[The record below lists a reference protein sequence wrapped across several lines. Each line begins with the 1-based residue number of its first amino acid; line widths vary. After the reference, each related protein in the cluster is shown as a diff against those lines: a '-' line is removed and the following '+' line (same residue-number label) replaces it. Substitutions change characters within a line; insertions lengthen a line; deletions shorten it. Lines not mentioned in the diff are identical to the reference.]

1 MERIVKSG
9 LKIDLHIHSHES
21 SRKDGKKVKNN
32 TLTNIPVLI
41 GKLNEQGV
49 EICAITDH
57 DAFSYDMYQGLKAAE
72 TQACSVKKV
81 LPGIEFTVDFVVDG
95 DAKPI
100 HIVAIFSDED
110 NDKVKQIETV
120 MAAHPLKID
129 EAYTEEQFL
138 QILREIDIDTILI
151 AHQKDSL
158 SSDSP
163 RENDVTTLGNQK
175 FLEFVYS
182 DYFEAF
188 EFKNRRNE
196 VFNKSFLIQHKIDE
210 QVRFVTGTDCHDWT
224 IYPRENKSDQ
234 LRSGFP
240 YTYVKCLPTFR
251 GLVMA
256 MTDTT
261 RMKRGNSFFGVDEHT
276 LSEIVLNI
284 DGKDVHIPLSAGIN
298 AIIGDN
304 SVGKSMLLHALTG
317 YMKTAQKTG
326 VKLKPTIKTG
336 YTSYLKSHDVK
347 IKQQISAEKLLC
359 FDMQGEVRSKF
370 EEHTIDCSAF
380 LGEHFPEKVNAK
392 RYKDLVIAELDRLIG
407 YLSKRFSLEAKIR
420 SLTGFHI
427 EIEDQQRESL
437 TFEKNLQ
444 KAKAAVAPHT
454 NIIDGAAAAE
464 RAVTELLRLKI
475 DAEDKKTIEE
485 FLKFLKL
492 LSQKH
497 QERKED
503 VQTNNARI
511 ECISKVINEVEEEH
525 SHTITEDHKRH
536 TLFVE
541 HTNAVIDTIAT
552 LASEYRALPEYSPIL
567 EHTVIETNH
576 NTVNTY
582 EFITKLK
589 IAEIGPEYFL
599 ELIKRPL
606 KADTKIDWSTVT
618 EAKLAEYMKNFDS
631 EANVLQHFKDKV
643 LEAIDHDFEHSCSI
657 IVQGNDRY
665 QEMSAGFDAQVYFDL
680 LSWERRRP
688 GIYIIDQPEDNIS
701 QRAIREYLL
710 NRFKAMGAL
719 RQVIMVTHNPQFIVN
734 LDVDNLIYLSMVDN
748 HLNIQSG
755 ALEYT
760 DEQTDILKIVAD
772 TIDGGLE
779 SIQKRWK
786 RYDKA
791 SDL

>member
-9 LKIDLHIHSHES
+9 LKIDLHIHSQES

-32 TLTNIPVLI
+32 TLSNIPVLI

-49 EICAITDH
+49 EMCAITDH
-57 DAFSYDMYQGLKAAE
+57 DAFSYNMYQSLKAAE
-72 TQACSVKKV
+72 EQENSIKKV
-81 LPGIEFTVDFVVDG
+81 LPGIEFTVDFVVEG
-95 DAKPI
+95 NAKPI

-110 NDKVKQIETV
+110 KDKIEQIEKI
-120 MAAHPLKID
+120 MLAHPLKVD

-151 AHQKDSL
+151 AHQKNTL
-158 SSDSP
+158 SSDKP
-163 RENDVTTLGNQK
+163 RTNDVTSLGNQK
-175 FLEFVYS
+175 FMEFVYS

-188 EFKNRRNE
+188 EFKNKRNE
-196 VFNKSFLIQHKIDE
+196 VVNKAFLLQHELDD
-210 QVRFVTGTDCHDWT
+210 QVRFVTGTDCHDWS
-224 IYPRENKSDQ
+224 IYPREDKSDQ
-234 LRSGFP
+234 LSSGFP

-261 RMKRGNSFFGVDEHT
+261 RMKRGNSFFGVDKHT

-284 DGKDVHIPLSAGIN
+284 NGEDVHVPLSPGIN
-298 AIIGDN
+298 AVIGDN
-304 SVGKSMLLHALTG
+304 SIGKSMLLHALTG
-317 YMKTAQKTG
+317 YMKTASKTG
-326 VKLKPTIKTG
+326 IKLKPAVKTG
-336 YTSYLKSHDVK
+336 YKSYLKSHDVR
-347 IKQQISAEKLLC
+347 IKQQITSEEILC

-370 EEHTIDCSAF
+370 EEHTMNCSAF
-380 LGEHFPEKVNAK
+380 LGEHFPEKVNEK
-392 RYKDLVIAELDRLIG
+392 RYKDLVIAELDRLIN
-407 YLSKRFSLEAKIR
+407 YLSKRFSLEARICA
-420 SLTGFHI
+420 LTGFYI
-427 EIEDQQRESL
+427 EIEDQNPESL
-437 TFEKNLQ
+437 TFENNLQ
-444 KAKAAVAPHT
+444 RAKVSEIPHT
-454 NIIDGAAAAE
+454 RIIDGTAAAE
-464 RAVTELLRLKI
+464 RIVTELLKLEL
-475 DAEDKKTIEE
+475 DNDDKKTIEE
-485 FLKFLKL
+485 FLRFIRL
-492 LSQKH
+492 LGEKH
-497 QERKED
+497 QKKKEE
-503 VQTNNARI
+503 VQASNARI
-511 ECISKVINEVEEEH
+511 ECISNAIHEIEEKH

-541 HTNAVIDTIAT
+541 NTNAVVDTIAM
-552 LASEYRALPEYSPIL
+552 LISEYRALHEYSPTL
-567 EHTVIETNH
+567 EHTVIEANH
-576 NTVNTY
+576 NAVNTY

-599 ELIKRPL
+599 ELVKRPL
-606 KADTKIDWSTVT
+606 KAETRINWSTVT
-618 EAKLAEYMKNFDS
+618 EAKLAEYMKNFESDT
-631 EANVLQHFKDKV
+631 NVLEYFRNKV
-643 LEAIDHDFEHSCSI
+643 LEEIDHDFEHSCSI

-680 LSWERRRP
+680 LSWEHRRP

-710 NRFKAMGAL
+710 NRFKAMGSV

-734 LDVDNLIYLSMVDN
+734 LDVDNLIFLSMTDN
-748 HLNIQSG
+748 HLKVQSG

-760 DEQTDILKIVAD
+760 DEQTDILRIVAD